1 MSAASRKAR
10 ARLGLKLGG
19 DALDE
24 KTVLRH
30 RERMSA
36 ARLSVPARDARKSM
50 SDVFNLDVER
60 RGIEQVESPSAQH
73 ALPGACAPAGGDEA
87 NDPCP
92 FHFAQEART
101 ASRGIDYFLDSGH
114 EDVDEPRRGTISP
127 DDDRRS
133 AGRPDL
139 SLGDEYGKAGQV
151 YTVT

>member
-1 MSAASRKAR
+1 MDGGEQLRLERAIVERQRRLERADQVADDIFGRVMNERREPESAAE
-10 ARLGLKLGG
+10 LGLKLGG

-92 FHFAQEART
+92 FHFAQEARNGV
-101 ASRGIDYFLDSGH
+101 ARH
-114 EDVDEPRRGTISP
+114 
-127 DDDRRS
+127 
-133 AGRPDL
+133 
-139 SLGDEYGKAGQV
+139 
-151 YTVT
+151 